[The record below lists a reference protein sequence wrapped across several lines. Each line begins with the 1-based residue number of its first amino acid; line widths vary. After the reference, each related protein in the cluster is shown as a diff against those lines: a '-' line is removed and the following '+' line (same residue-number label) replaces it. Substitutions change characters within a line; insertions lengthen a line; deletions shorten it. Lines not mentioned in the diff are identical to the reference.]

1 MHALL
6 LRAGSKP
13 EAPNHGLNH
22 MDFQRLGSL
31 AFAQLRELR
40 HKGAFSTVAQTF
52 ALCCS
57 QCAQSQDA
65 ETRRLPELWYHVS
78 VP

>member
-6 LRAGSKP
+6 LQAWTQ
-13 EAPNHGLNH
+13 EQTANQGLNH
-22 MDFQRLGSL
+22 TDFRRLGSL
-31 AFAQLRELR
+31 AFAQLKELR

-52 ALCCS
+52 ALCCIK
-57 QCAQSQDA
+57 CAQSHDA
-65 ETRRLPELWYHVS
+65 ETRKLPELWYHVS